1 MSRRATLAILSIVL
15 AAPGCAVH
23 QSVPNV
29 ASGMVKHAPDG
40 AVATNDAPE
49 WLVLSPKFA
58 KTLEVDE
65 TLATHDHDVLHVQM
79 SVSNKRKDP
88 ASFETRFEWLDA
100 RGFEVRDTTE
110 HWVPRV
116 AHGLQT
122 VLVEGV
128 APNAAVTTYR
138 FKVRP
143 SNELTDEQ

>member
-1 MSRRATLAILSIVL
+1 
-15 AAPGCAVH
+15 
-23 QSVPNV
+23 
-29 ASGMVKHAPDG
+29 VKRTPDG
-40 AVATNDAPE
+40 AIAVIDAPE

-58 KTLEVDE
+58 KILEVDE
-65 TLATHDHDVLHVQM
+65 TLATHDHGVLHVQM
-79 SVSNKRKDP
+79 SIANKRKDP

-110 HWVPRV
+110 HWVPRA

-128 APNAAVTTYR
+128 APSAVVATYR